1 MRFEECLEAV
11 AHVDILV
18 AATGCPN
25 TLLRRVDVENLMRRR
40 KNRPLFLID
49 IAVPRNIDADVQS
62 LEGVYLYNIDDLRA
76 LVRENV
82 RSRQQD
88 FAKCDQIIDSRASA
102 LIDKLSLEIDKPQL
116 FLRPCLSFLP
126 T

>member
-1 MRFEECLEAV
+1 
-11 AHVDILV
+11 
-18 AATGCPN
+18 
-25 TLLRRVDVENLMRRR
+25 MRRR

-49 IAVPRNIDADVQS
+49 IAVPRNIDAGVHS
-62 LEGVYLYNIDDLRA
+62 LEGVYLYNIDDLQA

-88 FAKCDQIIDSRASA
+88 LAKCDQIIDVRASA
-102 LIDKLSLEIDKPQL
+102 LMAKLSPETEKPQL
-116 FLRPCLSFLP
+116 FVRPCLPLLQ